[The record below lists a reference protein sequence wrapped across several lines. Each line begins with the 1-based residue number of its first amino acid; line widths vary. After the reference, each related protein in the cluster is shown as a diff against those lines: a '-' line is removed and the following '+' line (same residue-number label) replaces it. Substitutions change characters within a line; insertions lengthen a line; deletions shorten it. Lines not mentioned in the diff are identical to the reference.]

1 MDGWM
6 AGEREKHQVYIGLI
20 LMYKKPLPRVTEK
33 NQPDPPHTYTP
44 FPRERERERGE

>member
-6 AGEREKHQVYIGLI
+6 AGEREKHQVYIG